1 MRLERCQLRQSREGD
16 GHSSTA
22 LELEDERQG
31 ILLPSLA
38 FSVVL
43 KPICSLIHLESRI
56 ARRKSFLIGVFVVV
70 GNSVDSDEGSTSGIE
85 GCAFNP
91 APLGTPLPSVTHAVS
106 VSMPRWSD
114 VVGYEEGAE
123 RVHARLQSGYPRF
136 VFHPLVRQLF
146 NGFKE
151 RFACSKEQDLIAIVT
166 ERAARRC
173 QQFLLRTGF
182 SNTRIESCEANDLF
196 AVIYP
201 KQAAGAAKQ
210 FWQHTGWIVSSRCAE
225 SLLFGREA
233 IKPNVEHTLR
243 ERLALYAGVL
253 PDSLTLFPSGMAAI
267 DTAHQVLAA
276 LAAERGSPCEG
287 IQYGF
292 PYLDTLKIQEK
303 FGQGVRLLAR
313 ADADDFKQLAALV
326 TEGKV
331 SHVFTEA
338 PCNPLLQ
345 TPLLA
350 HLSQLLRPYGIPLVV
365 DDTIGSCF
373 NVDVTPFADI
383 VVTSLTKFISGGG
396 DVAAGSL
403 MVSPASPLA
412 QKLTTL
418 LKTITPHQSYLFAD
432 DAAVLLQNSADFP
445 ARMARI
451 NSNAELLALYL
462 REHPLVDTVYYP
474 KFSGRQ
480 EYETLRRE
488 QGGFGG
494 LLSIVLKD
502 AEHTAPRFYDALE
515 LSKGPGLGTSFTLA
529 CPYTLLAHY
538 GELDWAEEQGVS
550 RYLIRVSVGVE
561 DPRAIIAA
569 FERALATVSEQ
580 GSDS

>member
-1 MRLERCQLRQSREGD
+1 
-16 GHSSTA
+16 
-22 LELEDERQG
+22 
-31 ILLPSLA
+31 
-38 FSVVL
+38 
-43 KPICSLIHLESRI
+43 
-56 ARRKSFLIGVFVVV
+56 VF
-70 GNSVDSDEGSTSGIE
+70 GNSVDSYVGNTSSAGSSVL
-85 GCAFNP
+85 NP
-91 APLGTPLPSVTHAVS
+91 TPLGIPLPNVTHAVS

-114 VVGYEEGAE
+114 VVAYEEGDE
-123 RVHARLQSGYPRF
+123 RVHTSLQSGYPRF

-146 NGFKE
+146 NRFKE
-151 RFACSKEQDLIAIVT
+151 RFACSREQDLIVLVT

-173 QQFLLRTGF
+173 QEFLLGAGF
-182 SNTRIESCEANDLF
+182 SETRIESCEASDLF

-201 KQAAGAAKQ
+201 MEAAGAAKQ

-225 SLLFGREA
+225 ALLFGREA
-233 IKPNVEHTLR
+233 IKPNVERTLR
-243 ERLALYAGVL
+243 ERLSSYAGIL

-303 FGQGVRLLAR
+303 FGHRVRLLAR
-313 ADADDFKQLAALV
+313 ADADDFKQLVALV
-326 TEGKV
+326 DEGKV

-345 TPLLA
+345 TPQLA
-350 HLSQLLRPYGIPLVV
+350 QLSHLLRPHGIPLVV
-365 DDTIGSCF
+365 DDTIGTCF
-373 NVDVTPFADI
+373 NIDVTPFADI

-418 LKTITPHQSYLFAD
+418 LSSITPHQSYLFAD
-432 DAAVLLQNSADFP
+432 DAEVVLHNSADFP
-445 ARMARI
+445 ERMARI

-462 REHPLVDTVYYP
+462 RGHPLVDTVYYP

-480 EYETLRRE
+480 EYEELRRDK
-488 QGGFGG
+488 GSFGG

-502 AEHTAPRFYDALE
+502 AANAAPHFYDALE
-515 LSKGPGLGTSFTLA
+515 LSKGPGLGTAFTLA

-538 GELDWAEEQGVS
+538 GELDWAEDQGVS

-569 FERALATVSEQ
+569 FERALATVSGQ
-580 GSDS
+580 GSDI